1 MHPLHQNN
9 MNDYGD
15 DTDSSSCCYFHPK
28 QVVIGVCPL
37 CLNERLLILASKQGH
52 SSSSSSSAHRSKV
65 ASDNKKQPGISNI
78 PKIFALGSLLNRFE
92 FRHWKSDI
100 SDQRD
105 ACTSSQ
111 EDSFISIKFEDNGV
125 ASWEK
130 GTVSKVSLDHCSMSW
145 NNINNSSSNNNDND
159 NDNSTVAK
167 QPIEKEIN
175 KSVIEHAKQ
184 RGATLRW
191 RKRIGHLLQLVRWK
205 ARSSNRGNVD
215 GGVKVRKGWM
225 RTLTKRGTGPK
236 NKGIVV

>member
-9 MNDYGD
+9 MNGYGD

-28 QVVIGVCPL
+28 QVVIGICPL

-52 SSSSSSSAHRSKV
+52 SSSSSSSSSAHRSKV
-65 ASDNKKQPGISNI
+65 VSDNKKQPSISNL

-105 ACTSSQ
+105 ACTSSH

-130 GTVSKVSLDHCSMSW
+130 GTVSKVSLDHCSVSW
-145 NNINNSSSNNNDND
+145 NNINNNNN
-159 NDNSTVAK
+159 NSTMAK
-167 QPIEKEIN
+167 EPIQKEKEIN

-205 ARSSNRGNVD
+205 ARSNAKGNVD
-215 GGVKVRKGWM
+215 AGGVKVRKGWI
-225 RTLTKRGTGPK
+225 RTLTKRGAGPK
-236 NKGIVV
+236 NNNGIVV

>member
-52 SSSSSSSAHRSKV
+52 SSSSSSSSSAHRSKV
-65 ASDNKKQPGISNI
+65 VSDNKKQTGISNI

-111 EDSFISIKFEDNGV
+111 EGNISFFLFFLG
-125 ASWEK
+125 
-130 GTVSKVSLDHCSMSW
+130 GGG
-145 NNINNSSSNNNDND
+145 
-159 NDNSTVAK
+159 
-167 QPIEKEIN
+167 EIY
-175 KSVIEHAKQ
+175 Q
-184 RGATLRW
+184 
-191 RKRIGHLLQLVRWK
+191 LL
-205 ARSSNRGNVD
+205 
-215 GGVKVRKGWM
+215 GWL
-225 RTLTKRGTGPK
+225 LTFLLIFSG
-236 NKGIVV
+236 